1 MTPKEKAKE
10 LIDKY
15 LNASFNCNDCTIPF
29 CDIAC
34 TKLYTKE
41 AAECALIALDEML
54 NNELLTDLLQLPDD
68 SPHKYKAIYQ
78 KMWLTDVKNELL
90 KQQNNG

>member
-1 MTPKEKAKE
+1 MSPKQYA
-10 LIDKY
+10 
-15 LNASFNCNDCTIPF
+15 
-29 CDIAC
+29 
-34 TKLYTKE
+34 TKLYSKYHAPFFENNTNLSLDALLKIKWC
-41 AAECALIALDEML
+41 AIDCALMCVEEML